1 MTLNEYQIKALTTKT
16 YGTGEN
22 IIYPTLG
29 LNGEAGEVAEKV
41 KKVLRDNDG
50 FFTEQSKIEIAKE
63 LGDCMWY
70 IAALANDIGY
80 TLDGIAE
87 MNVEKLKSRQERDKI
102 HGNGDNR

>member
-1 MTLNEYQIKALTTKT
+1 MTLNDYQEQALKTRT

-50 FFTEQSKIEIAKE
+50 FFTEKSREEIAKE

-80 TLDGIAE
+80 NLSGIAE
-87 MNVEKLKSRQERDKI
+87 MNIEKLKSRQERDKI